1 MQKEI
6 GSNFWLAPDD
16 AKRGCETMPNPDIF
30 KCKGT
35 DYVWMSTCRSAIAL
49 VIQTVEDRNPQINK
63 VVCLPAFT
71 CHTVFEPFI
80 HKGYKVVTLSVGKDL
95 MSNCVDLLN
104 TIRQAEAG
112 IVLLHRFFGFDTLPD
127 VDSIVNELHDEGIVV
142 IEDCTQSMYSD
153 IDRMD
158 ADYFVGS
165 IRKWCGVPDGGFAV
179 CKEGKFS
186 IKPSEPDYDLQEA
199 KRRASEM
206 KYEYLFCQKGKKEDF
221 LTLYRKAED
230 ILDTQSNYYTISPL
244 AVKVQTSLN
253 VESMKEKRYMN
264 YKSLLESLKGIKGVT
279 PIFNDIDKNIVPLY
293 LPILVDKRKE
303 IQSLLVKNAIYAP
316 IVWPK
321 DDACPIVCKDADFLY
336 EHILCI
342 PIDQRYDNDDMER
355 IGKVIQDYNLTDKR

>member
-1 MQKEI
+1 
-6 GSNFWLAPDD
+6 
-16 AKRGCETMPNPDIF
+16 
-30 KCKGT
+30 
-35 DYVWMSTCRSAIAL
+35 
-49 VIQTVEDRNPQINK
+49 
-63 VVCLPAFT
+63 
-71 CHTVFEPFI
+71 
-80 HKGYKVVTLSVGKDL
+80 
-95 MSNCVDLLN
+95 
-104 TIRQAEAG
+104 
-112 IVLLHRFFGFDTLPD
+112 
-127 VDSIVNELHDEGIVV
+127 
-142 IEDCTQSMYSD
+142 
-153 IDRMD
+153 
-158 ADYFVGS
+158 
-165 IRKWCGVPDGGFAV
+165 
-179 CKEGKFS
+179 
-186 IKPSEPDYDLQEA
+186 
-199 KRRASEM
+199 M